1 MNQKHSSIYLVGMMG
16 SGKST
21 IGKVLSRMLQMPFVD
36 LDHQIESKCGVKIPV
51 IFEIEGEEGF
61 RKRESQVLEDITK
74 QPGIVMATGGGA
86 ILHSRNRTLLSERG
100 IVVYLKASVDELYR
114 RTSRDRNRPLLATK
128 DPKGRLRELLEQR
141 EALYD
146 EVADIVME
154 TSASTV
160 STVAHRLIDKINQ
173 YREFQCTS

>member
-1 MNQKHSSIYLVGMMG
+1 MNQKHASIYLVGMMG

-21 IGKVLSRMLQMPFVD
+21 IGKVLARAMDMPFID
-36 LDHQIESKCGVKIPV
+36 LDHQIEAKCGVKIPV

-61 RKRESQVLEDITK
+61 RKREAQVLEEVTE
-74 QPGIVMATGGGA
+74 QEGIVMATGGGA
-86 ILHSRNRTLLSERG
+86 ILQPDNRALLRQRG

-114 RTSRDRNRPLLATK
+114 RTCRDRNRPLLATQ
-128 DPKGRLRELLEQR
+128 DPKGRLRELLTQR

-154 TSASTV
+154 TSSSTV
-160 STVAHRLIDKINQ
+160 TAVAQKLIERINQ
-173 YREFQCTS
+173 YRDHSCMS

>member
-36 LDHQIESKCGVKIPV
+36 LDHQIEFKCGVKIPV

-61 RKRESQVLEDITK
+61 RKRESQVLEEVTE
-74 QPGIVMATGGGA
+74 QSGIVMATGGGA
-86 ILHSRNRTLLSERG
+86 IISPHNRALLCERG

-128 DPKGRLRELLEQR
+128 DPKGRLSELLEQR

-146 EVADIVME
+146 EVADIVIE
-154 TSASTV
+154 TSGSTV
-160 STVAHRLIDKINQ
+160 TTVAHRLIDKINH
-173 YREFQCTS
+173 YRDFQCTS

>member
-21 IGKVLSRMLQMPFVD
+21 IGKVLARMLHKPFVD

-51 IFEIEGEEGF
+51 IFEIEGEQGF
-61 RKRESQVLEDITK
+61 RKREAQVLEEVTE
-74 QPGIVMATGGGA
+74 QPGIVLATGGGA
-86 ILHSRNRTLLSERG
+86 ILQEHNRALLAERG
-100 IVVYLKASVDELYR
+100 IVIYLKASVDELYR

-128 DPKGRLRELLEQR
+128 DPKGKLRELLAQR

-146 EVADIVME
+146 EVADIIME
-154 TSASTV
+154 TSSSTV
-160 STVAHRLIDKINQ
+160 TSVVHRLIDKINQ
-173 YREFQCTS
+173 YRKFQCTS